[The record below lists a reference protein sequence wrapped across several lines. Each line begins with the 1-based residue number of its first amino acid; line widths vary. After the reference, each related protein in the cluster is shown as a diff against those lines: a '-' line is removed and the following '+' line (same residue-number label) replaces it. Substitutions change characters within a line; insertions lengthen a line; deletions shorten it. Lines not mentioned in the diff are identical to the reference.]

1 MENKRIKSQLLS
13 PGFLGLVSQGS
24 KIYLCLKKRAEG
36 KDIYAVYT
44 NKNKKELISEISK
57 LAKSEQ
63 VKIFAAGLSGFN
75 DFEDLATDLWLKLD
89 IVPSEKAG
97 RLKGKMAALKAS
109 EAVNRL
115 FDADLKPKVFF
126 NSDSSVKEQFLTN
139 LSAYRQGVDKETW
152 KNLVAISEQVKEKKL
167 KIAFINS
174 TAFGGG
180 VALMRHAI
188 IRFYKLLGVDVKWL
202 VLKGD
207 KNIFT
212 ITKKKIHNVLHGIA
226 APEIYLSASDK
237 RKYNAWIAKNYRNL
251 KKTISKLDVLIVD
264 DPQPSGLI
272 PLVKKDFPEIKIMYR
287 SHTQVYSKLIDKGVR
302 QNKNSWD
309 FVWSSVKLSDI
320 FISHPIKRFVP
331 RDVPKSKV
339 LYLPATT
346 DPIDG
351 LNKKISKV
359 NRKYYYHLFNSI
371 LEESGTKSL
380 DLKRPYIIQVAR
392 FDPSKGIPDVLESYR
407 KLRKKLFQA
416 GVADNKMP
424 QLVIVGNG
432 ANDDPESMPI
442 YQALRQA
449 IMIDTYRKFRDDIK
463 IARLPHND
471 QLLNTLLSGA
481 LVSLQL
487 SHREGFEVK
496 VSEALMKGVPVV
508 AYTTGGIP
516 LQIEDGKSGYLIKR
530 KRTKEVA
537 QKIEALFKDKSLYKE
552 MSKYARE
559 HVSEDYLTVKSA
571 YRWLFLSLALCQEG
585 SISPNASE
593 FKQVEDRYLDKLI
606 NA

>member
-1 MENKRIKSQLLS
+1 MKNKIIKNKLLS

-36 KDIYAVYT
+36 EDIYTVYA
-44 NKNKKELISEISK
+44 NKNKKELILAISK
-57 LAKSEQ
+57 LAKSEK

-89 IVPSEKAG
+89 IVPSEKAS
-97 RLKGKMAALKAS
+97 RLKGKTAALKAA

-139 LSAYRQGVDKETW
+139 LSAYQQGVDKETW
-152 KNLVAISEQVKEKKL
+152 KNLIAISEQVKEKKL

-207 KNIFT
+207 KDVFT

-237 RKYNAWIAKNYRNL
+237 RKYNAWIAQNYRNL

-272 PLVKKDFPEIKIMYR
+272 PLIKKDFPEIKIMYR

-371 LEESGTKSL
+371 LEESGTKPL
-380 DLKRPYIIQVAR
+380 DLNRPYVIQVAR

-407 KLRKKLFQA
+407 KLRKKLFQD

-481 LVSLQL
+481 LVALQL

-516 LQIEDGKSGYLIKR
+516 LQIEDNKSGYLIKR

-571 YRWLFLSLALCQEG
+571 YRWLFLALALCQEG
-585 SISPNASE
+585 SVSPNASE
-593 FKQVEDRYLDKLI
+593 FKQVENRYLE
-606 NA
+606 